1 MSSAE
6 AAYVRR
12 GFVFEAACVVSGP
25 ILAGPDEQDNGQCIA
40 SSPRELRGLQPD
52 FEDGL
57 MSKQTTVDSG
67 TTTEAIADVVVSM
80 ERYRVASAEVGASFS
95 ATLKQSEAALTRSYL
110 LLTRIE
116 RRTETALLV
125 NLGLRGSK
133 GSHG

>member
-95 ATLKQSEAALTRSYL
+95 ATLKQSEAALSVRS
-110 LLTRIE
+110 E
-116 RRTETALLV
+116 RF
-125 NLGLRGSK
+125 
-133 GSHG
+133 